1 VKRKREEEGSLVYMT
16 MTMTMTSA
24 VVAAVVYC
32 EFNTD

>member
-1 VKRKREEEGSLVYMT
+1 VKKKREEEGSLVYMT